1 MIMMGKRIPTYL
13 MIRQNDEPTYGA
25 ESSEGKMAS
34 QIDMFN
40 ILLLKSDHEQRHHEK
55 LETII
60 HTSAD
65 DQINSDIIF
74 DDPYVEYNGGQDEH
88 DSNAL
93 DRPYTDIEFLINNE
107 RVKEFEN
114 KPDQFLN
121 YKEAYEKL
129 QNKINVENEQL
140 YNEKEEIRDQI
151 LKSQDETLKIKNET
165 ESFKKAFKAREDKY
179 LEDIVTLEEKL
190 KSHDQIIYKMS
201 HSLQTIHMLGKK
213 PSTLYNPYMKIGLGY
228 QNPKRLKKA
237 IEAQPKMYDGEKLK
251 SNKLKVDLLDYEETL
266 EDAKKS
272 IEDER

>member
-1 MIMMGKRIPTYL
+1 MLLATKDEAGVHLDEEENDFMLDNAHGDNTLEELSAAVIMMAHIQLIDDKFDAKPLMMLRISVSCKSKK
-13 MIRQNDEPTYGA
+13 A
-25 ESSEGKMAS
+25 
-34 QIDMFN
+34 
-40 ILLLKSDHEQRHHEK
+40 LLQWE
-55 LETII
+55 LETCK
-60 HTSAD
+60 
-65 DQINSDIIF
+65 
-74 DDPYVEYNGGQDEH
+74 EW
-88 DSNAL
+88 
-93 DRPYTDIEFLINNE
+93 
-107 RVKEFEN
+107 VKEFEN

-190 KSHDQIIYKMS
+190 KSHDQIVYKMS
-201 HSLQTIHMLGKK
+201 HSLQIIHMLGKK
-213 PSTLYNPYMKIGLGY
+213 PSPFYDPYMKTGLGY

-237 IEAQPKMYDGEKLK
+237 IEGQPKMYDGEKLK